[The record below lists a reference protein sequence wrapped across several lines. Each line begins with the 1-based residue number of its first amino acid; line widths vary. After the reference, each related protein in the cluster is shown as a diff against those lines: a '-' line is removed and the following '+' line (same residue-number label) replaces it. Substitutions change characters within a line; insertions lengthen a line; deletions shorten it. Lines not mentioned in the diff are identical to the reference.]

1 MCLENVPEGQLLHD
15 PAPDP
20 ALNVP
25 AGHAAQLPPFGP
37 VKPAL
42 HAQSEE
48 ASLWAGEEDPATMLS
63 RQPPDCTSLG
73 RPSCIKE
80 AACTAYEI
88 RPSRKRSG
96 SLPSTLQRITF

>member
-1 MCLENVPEGQLLHD
+1 LHTQSEDVSLPEGELEPEGQLLHD

-25 AGHAAQLPPFGP
+25 AGHAVHGPPFGP

-48 ASLWAGEEDPATMLS
+48 ASLWAGEEDPEGQLL
-63 RQPPDCTSLG
+63 Q
-73 RPSCIKE
+73 E
-80 AACTAYEI
+80 ADPVLA
-88 RPSRKRSG
+88 
-96 SLPSTLQRITF
+96 L

>member
-1 MCLENVPEGQLLHD
+1 MPLGCCSRAGCQIPDSPEGQLLHD

-25 AGHAAQLPPFGP
+25 AGHAVHGPPFGP

-48 ASLWAGEEDPATMLS
+48 ASLWAGEEDPAMMLS
-63 RQPPDCTSLG
+63 SQL
-73 RPSCIKE
+73 
-80 AACTAYEI
+80 AI
-88 RPSRKRSG
+88 RIVG
-96 SLPSTLQRITF
+96 QGILHQDVGMCD